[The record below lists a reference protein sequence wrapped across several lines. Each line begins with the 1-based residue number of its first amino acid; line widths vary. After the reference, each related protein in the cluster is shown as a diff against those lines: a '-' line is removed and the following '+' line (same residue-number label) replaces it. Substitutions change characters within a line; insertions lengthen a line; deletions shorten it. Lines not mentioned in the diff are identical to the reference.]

1 MLELYASSSVSLR
14 PGVLLLLMP
23 LCFSFSLVVPQALAA
38 EYHWNQLEPV
48 SISSATSP
56 PGVVA
61 LATPSG
67 GAPSDT
73 AFLQL
78 QAHLPPDQP
87 SDSRISL
94 STRPDFHPLYTSSGH
109 QTGLISLNVS
119 IAYWYIRADNAS
131 SGPPSNITAW
141 ILFIAKAWDEPL
153 PGGCDLTSPVANPP
167 GLVSKPAIL
176 SGIAWQL
183 GYALAGSFDTV
194 KRSRESC
201 NLSLQRGNL
210 RYRLYAMALNSGKLT
225 DWLAGLKRMATAQ
238 QATVYGQ
245 QLAMDGGNGKRPTGS
260 KFDVGARPGMPVLY
274 TVVVERT
281 DTGQFSAYVPVTL
294 DACQSHGFP
303 PECVAAS
310 AIEWR
315 VATFA
320 AALLGLYFCT
330 MGFRFFAFSVLIA
343 GFAAGSLFTLPGT
356 LRALSLSSESTWL
369 AYLLGAGVGGL
380 ALGLI
385 GWALWLRCKSTVLG
399 LLFVHLP
406 CSYLLAC
413 AAFATPLGQLWWL
426 MREEYIMFLSVA
438 VVAMLCLL
446 LLLLFSNAGA
456 IFAMSLLGIFTLAVG
471 IAANL
476 LEGSAFPYIFL
487 DLFRRTA
494 YKDYNRV
501 HMFMSLRHT
510 VDWALLLACLAALP
524 LCCLLQY
531 CWNRRCLDP
540 ATRGRQA
547 QRRMTAGNSDADTFG
562 YTGLANERTPLL
574 AQASAP
580 PPLSALGASSGRRSP
595 PPVYAT

>member
-524 LCCLLQY
+524 LCCLLAVLLESALS
-531 CWNRRCLDP
+531 RSGHARPSGTAPDD
-540 ATRGRQA
+540 GRK
-547 QRRMTAGNSDADTFG
+547 QRRPTLSA
-562 YTGLANERTPLL
+562 TP
-574 AQASAP
+574 ASLTSGRRYWRRLAP